1 MIRDAGTGVAMAN
14 AVPAIK
20 ELAQVKTKSNNEDGV
35 AHVLRKFIKD
45 NAKE

>member
-1 MIRDAGTGVAMAN
+1 MIRDAGVGVAMAN

-20 ELAQVKTKSNNEDGV
+20 KLAQVRTKSNNDNGV
-35 AHVLRKFIKD
+35 AYILRKFIKN